1 MKAIQIIVLAVVVIL
16 IPCFVFGQDSAGSF
30 KVGAAKIDI
39 TPAPGDAGGRG
50 GMMGGGMPGRG
61 AVPGAAAGGVPGAAI
76 GGGMPGGMGPGV
88 RGDANSVGRGGAAT
102 AGRGGTMGRGAGMMG
117 GRGGGASG
125 GYPGADGILDHLFA
139 RAIVI
144 DNGTTSAVLV
154 SVDAAGVGDNIWTG
168 VGARIEQEL
177 GIPAKNLFTNPTHT
191 HSGSGSA
198 SVEQIFN
205 LIKEAKGKLQP
216 ARIGYGTGV
225 SYLNVQRD
233 IIDPKT
239 HNWWEGANYDGPSD
253 KTVAVIK
260 FETLTGE
267 PIAVY
272 FNYACHAVVT
282 GNTDMVSGDW
292 PGEAERYI
300 EDSFDDKCVA
310 LFSVG
315 AQGDQ
320 NPIYFQQTFD
330 LREIRIKDYAARGQ
344 DISNSMPSGGA
355 GLNKQD
361 PTVKKLLDQQ
371 KMMIKSM
378 GQMMGEEVK
387 RVMRLMD
394 PNYMSTGGKI
404 AAAQKM
410 LSLPGRRRTSG
421 NQRAGVEAT
430 YEDSADVSLRLSLLM
445 IDDIALGGGSA
456 EIYNM
461 IAQRFKRESPIGR
474 SIFVSMA
481 NGSSN
486 TGYIPDDAAYGRKS
500 FEVLSARCKP
510 GYAETGIV
518 NGLLDLIKEVKQ
530 AK

>member
-1 MKAIQIIVLAVVVIL
+1 MRTALLGLALLTVLSGLPAVAQTPQPVEGSKLVA
-16 IPCFVFGQDSAGSF
+16 PSQQAQSGCFRA
-30 KVGAAKIDI
+30 GAAKIDV
-39 TPAPGDAGGRG
+39 TSTNAGG
-50 GMMGGGMPGRG
+50 
-61 AVPGAAAGGVPGAAI
+61 
-76 GGGMPGGMGPGV
+76 
-88 RGDANSVGRGGAAT
+88 
-102 AGRGGTMGRGAGMMG
+102 GAGMMRRG
-117 GRGGGASG
+117 GRGGGANG
-125 GYPGADGILDHLFA
+125 GYPGADGILDHIYV

-144 DNGTTSAVLV
+144 DNGATSAALV
-154 SVDAAGVGDNIWTG
+154 CVDTGAIGDQVWRT
-168 VGARIEQEL
+168 VSQRIEKEL
-177 GIPAKNLFTNPTHT
+177 GIPAQNLMISPTHT
-191 HSGSGSA
+191 HSASGGSA
-198 SVEQIFN
+198 DQIFN
-205 LIKEAKGKLQP
+205 TIKAAREKLQP

-225 SYLNVQRD
+225 SYINVQRD
-233 IIDPKT
+233 IIDPMT
-239 HNWWEGANYDGPSD
+239 HKWWEGANYDGPSD

-260 FETLTGE
+260 FETTNGE

-330 LREIRIKDYAARGQ
+330 LRDIRIKDYAARGQ
-344 DISNSMPSGGA
+344 DISNAMPPGGQ

-378 GQMMGEEVK
+378 GQFMGEEVK
-387 RVMRLMD
+387 HVMRLMD
-394 PNYMSTGGKI
+394 PAHMAAGGKI
-404 AAAQKM
+404 VAAQKM
-410 LSLPGRRRTSG
+410 IALPGRNRTSG
-421 NQRAGVEAT
+421 AQRAAVEAT
-430 YEDSADVSLRLSLLM
+430 YTDGPDVSLRLSLLM

-461 IAQRFKRESPIGR
+461 IAVRFKRESPVGR
-474 SIFVSMA
+474 SIFVSMV

-486 TGYIPDDAAYGRKS
+486 SGYIPDDAAYGRQT
-500 FEVLSARCKP
+500 FEVLSSRCKP
-510 GYAETGIV
+510 GYAESGIV
-518 NGLLDLIKEVKQ
+518 NGLLDLIAETK
-530 AK
+530 

>member
-1 MKAIQIIVLAVVVIL
+1 LIELPLVITMKAGAQNQSVSVRQKGIVMRIALLSLALLPVLSGLPAIAQA
-16 IPCFVFGQDSAGSF
+16 PQPAGSASQAQPVDDSRLLAASQQVKSGPF
-30 KVGAAKIDI
+30 RVGAAKTDV
-39 TPAPGDAGGRG
+39 TPDPGA
-50 GMMGGGMPGRG
+50 RG
-61 AVPGAAAGGVPGAAI
+61 A
-76 GGGMPGGMGPGV
+76 GGMG
-88 RGDANSVGRGGAAT
+88 R
-102 AGRGGTMGRGAGMMG
+102 G

-125 GYPGADGILDHLFA
+125 GFPGADGILDHIYA

-144 DNGTTSAVLV
+144 DNGTRSAALV
-154 SVDAAGVGDNIWTG
+154 SVDSGAIGDQVWRT
-168 VGARIEQEL
+168 VSQRIEKEL
-177 GIPAKNLFTNPTHT
+177 GIPAQNLLINPVHT
-191 HSGSGSA
+191 HSASGGNA
-198 SVEQIFN
+198 EQIFN
-205 LIKEAKGKLQP
+205 TIKAAKEKLQP

-225 SYLNVQRD
+225 SYINVQRD

-239 HNWWEGANYDGPSD
+239 HKWWEGANYEGPSD

-260 FETLTGE
+260 FETTNGE

-282 GNTDMVSGDW
+282 GNTDMLSGDW

-330 LREIRIKDYAARGQ
+330 LRDIRIKDYAARGQ
-344 DISNSMPSGGA
+344 DISNAMPPGGQ

-378 GQMMGEEVK
+378 GQFMGEEVK

-394 PNYMSTGGKI
+394 PNHMSTNGKI
-404 AAAQKM
+404 VAAQKM
-410 LSLPGRRRTSG
+410 ISFPGRTRTSG
-421 NQRAGVEAT
+421 MQRAAVDAT
-430 YEDSADVSLRLSLLM
+430 YTDGPDCSLRLSLLVL
-445 IDDIALGGGSA
+445 DDIAIGGGSA
-456 EIYNM
+456 EIYNL
-461 IAQRFKRESPIGR
+461 IAVRFKRESPIGR
-474 SIFVSMA
+474 SMFVSMA

-486 TGYIPDDAAYGRKS
+486 TGYIPDDAAYGRQT
-500 FEVLSARCKP
+500 FEVLSSRCKP
-510 GYAETGIV
+510 GYAESAIV
-518 NGLLDLIKEVKQ
+518 NGLLDLIAESKQ
-530 AK
+530 